1 MQFNHNYIQNMP
13 TIIYIIPIC
22 RHALSAHR
30 QVYIYIYIY
39 IYMPSEIT
47 SLDKCTKE
55 DPAKLKC
62 NYSSFHYYMFIK
74 KCKPKNRDV
83 KLL

>member
-1 MQFNHNYIQNMP
+1 MEDTNKIMECKQLFADKYAAAIV
-13 TIIYIIPIC
+13 
-22 RHALSAHR
+22 A
-30 QVYIYIYIY
+30 
-39 IYMPSEIT
+39 YMYARSLQRKHQIVKNAIT

-74 KCKPKNRDV
+74 KFKPKNRDV